1 MIEWWRRYQLLEKID
16 DQMCKTELNYI
27 NYFIVEHNDKKLD
40 NCGVIVFNNQE
51 YKLIKNK

>member
-1 MIEWWRRYQLLEKID
+1 MQNKI
-16 DQMCKTELNYI
+16 NYI
-27 NYFIVEHNDKKLD
+27 NYFIFEQNDKKLD